1 MSDAPVERQAAFRA
15 EPWVEVLQ
23 YVARHY
29 RLPVSIE
36 NARLESLWQTG
47 KSEEDRI
54 AVLARG
60 AGLQVRFAEPHA
72 FPLTSERV
80 PIIVELGQDQLA
92 VVTAIGTDGEAS
104 LVMTGEGGL
113 VHAMTLSELQ
123 QRVVRYI
130 VPRPSR
136 AVPDARVDN
145 YIRPYEEHWLRRVLL
160 KDSGSYSHILVAS
173 LITNLLGLVTV
184 LFSMQVYDRVV
195 PSASYPTLYVL
206 FFGVLLAFGFD
217 FLLRRLRMAII
228 DVLGKR
234 ADMRISDTV
243 FGHALRVR
251 SQARPK
257 STGSFIAQLRDLEQ
271 VREVLTST
279 TVAALADLPFFLL
292 FLVIFWYIG
301 GLLVLVPLGALV
313 LLLLPGILAQRRL
326 RAHANEAMREA
337 SLRNAMLVE
346 TVQGLDD
353 IKALQAEGRFQH
365 QWNHFNAVAG
375 EAQLRLRALT
385 NSLTAWTQLVQNGV
399 YVTVIFFG
407 APLVMDGVM
416 TTGALVAASIL
427 GSRMMAPMAQVA
439 QILNRL
445 QQARVGMESVD
456 RIMALPV
463 DNPDREHRIAMPALR
478 GNYTLRS
485 AQFAYDEDDGAPV
498 LNLHSLN
505 IAEGEKIAL
514 IGRIG
519 AGKSTLLRSL
529 SGLLHPRSGEV
540 LLDDRALPQIDPADV
555 RRDVGLLMQGSR
567 LFHGTIRDNL
577 ILGAPQ
583 ASDEALLSALVLSGA
598 DEFVRRLK
606 AGLEHV
612 VQEGGGGLSGGQV
625 QALLLA
631 RVLVR
636 QSPILLLDEPTASM
650 DEATERVFIDR
661 FKGWSQSKTLVIAT
675 HRMRVLDLVDR
686 IVILHNGE
694 IALDAGKAEALRAM
708 RSKGVAA

>member
-1 MSDAPVERQAAFRA
+1 
-15 EPWVEVLQ
+15 
-23 YVARHY
+23 
-29 RLPVSIE
+29 
-36 NARLESLWQTG
+36 
-47 KSEEDRI
+47 
-54 AVLARG
+54 
-60 AGLQVRFAEPHA
+60 
-72 FPLTSERV
+72 
-80 PIIVELGQDQLA
+80 
-92 VVTAIGTDGEAS
+92 
-104 LVMTGEGGL
+104 
-113 VHAMTLSELQ
+113 
-123 QRVVRYI
+123 
-130 VPRPSR
+130 
-136 AVPDARVDN
+136 
-145 YIRPYEEHWLRRVLL
+145 
-160 KDSGSYSHILVAS
+160 
-173 LITNLLGLVTV
+173 
-184 LFSMQVYDRVV
+184 
-195 PSASYPTLYVL
+195 
-206 FFGVLLAFGFD
+206 
-217 FLLRRLRMAII
+217 
-228 DVLGKR
+228 
-234 ADMRISDTV
+234 
-243 FGHALRVR
+243 
-251 SQARPK
+251 
-257 STGSFIAQLRDLEQ
+257 
-271 VREVLTST
+271 
-279 TVAALADLPFFLL
+279 
-292 FLVIFWYIG
+292 
-301 GLLVLVPLGALV
+301 
-313 LLLLPGILAQRRL
+313 
-326 RAHANEAMREA
+326 
-337 SLRNAMLVE
+337 
-346 TVQGLDD
+346 
-353 IKALQAEGRFQH
+353 
-365 QWNHFNAVAG
+365 
-375 EAQLRLRALT
+375 
-385 NSLTAWTQLVQNGV
+385 
-399 YVTVIFFG
+399 
-407 APLVMDGVM
+407 
-416 TTGALVAASIL
+416 
-427 GSRMMAPMAQVA
+427 
-439 QILNRL
+439 
-445 QQARVGMESVD
+445 
-456 RIMALPV
+456 MALPV